1 MNFYHACEILEIEN
15 NQIHEICSSQKLLK
29 RQYTKLALKY
39 HPDKTRNDTT
49 AHFQSIHEAYHYLK
63 KLSLQGIKEEFYSHF
78 SDDTTPPPPPPSY
91 MALFQCFMGTLDDP
105 VAAKYLDD
113 VLIKVLNVCEMQAAQ
128 MIEKVEEPK
137 FFVVYNILNKYKHV
151 FHLSRDFYDRMEKKK
166 IYWLEQ
172 NKMKNRRLADN
183 FKNEFV
189 SSDFET
195 INHEE
200 KNIEKN
206 ISNMSEKEIFETMKM
221 SRYDDINDTKSD
233 LVLQP
238 TLNDL
243 WENNV
248 YKFTKSDKSLLIPL
262 WHHELIYEIDE
273 KEFVVQM
280 KPKLPSQNYWID
292 DQNNLHQLHEY
303 TITELWDSAT
313 KEKGINVFFG
323 RKRFVFYPHKLLLK
337 PHQKWVWPKEG
348 LTCIQYESIYDIS
361 LKSDVI
367 LHIHIMG
374 VI

>member
-15 NQIHEICSSQKLLK
+15 DQIHEICSSQRLLK
-29 RQYTKLALKY
+29 QQYTKLALKY
-39 HPDKTRNDTT
+39 HPDKSRNDTT
-49 AHFQSIHEAYHYLK
+49 AHFQSIHESYHYLK
-63 KLSLQGIKEEFYSHF
+63 KLSLQGIKEEFQSQQDEY
-78 SDDTTPPPPPPSY
+78 PPPPSY
-91 MALFQCFMGTLDDP
+91 MALFNCFMGTLDDP

-128 MIEKVEEPK
+128 MIEKIEEPK
-137 FFVVYNILNKYKHV
+137 FFVIYNIFNKYKHV
-151 FHLSRDFYDRMEKKK
+151 FHLSQEFYDRMEKKK

-172 NKMKNRRLADN
+172 NKLKNRRLAENHKDN
-183 FKNEFV
+183 FMTSEFR
-189 SSDFET
+189 E
-195 INHEE
+195 NYEE
-200 KNIEKN
+200 KTVDKN
-206 ISNMSEKEIFETMKM
+206 ISNMSEKEIFETIKIT
-221 SRYDDINDTKSD
+221 RHNDTENDAKSD
-233 LVLQP
+233 LILQP

-243 WENNV
+243 WDNNV
-248 YKFTKSDKSLLIPL
+248 YKYTKSEKSLLIPL

-303 TITELWDSAT
+303 TITELWDSAI

-337 PHQKWVWPKEG
+337 PHQKWTWIKEG
-348 LTCIQYESIYDIS
+348 LTSIQYESIYDIS
-361 LKSDVI
+361 SKSDVI
-367 LHIHIMG
+367 LHIHIRG